1 MEYQKGRLYYL
12 PRLLDSKGSLE
23 TGAIIRYDPEILPG
37 GVKIIGKMLL
47 DVHVDLFPI
56 HEFSLTERSFD
67 ERLVKEIPGF
77 SLKLAVP
84 LPNALMKRKIKKPT
98 KISEARLRLFRGVDR
113 TTGIP
118 WTDVFRVR
126 RNLERKQHRTDEEE
140 LLLTKLNNTHDN
152 LLWLIML
159 ERVSEQIAI
168 ALRQFSLTRGDHARR
183 LKREEERILRTLPTQ
198 RIIDRAIMNNT
209 FDIEAGFSRRV
220 QSLQSPD
227 GVVTSTPSPR
237 TPHPSIEYD
246 DVGLMNEQENTY
258 KDSPT
263 YSPPPSPEALQEPEE
278 MPEPPITP
286 PPPTPA
292 PEPEVE
298 SEVGVSIPVAGPLP
312 LTSTP
317 PPPTPTPAPEPKVES
332 GSEVSLPP
340 QPTSLPEQPT
350 TPATPSEPEGEEE
363 SDIIQEAEQDMS
375 VEKQAEDIIRDDDI
389 PDIPVIEATGEPEKE
404 PADEIPLQPVL
415 FEDDKDR
422 DFSLDPEEADTM
434 VHRLEPENIERT
446 RRIRAKITELDN
458 TNVSELYT
466 KYNKALELYKKDIFN
481 RKLENVVNTLG
492 FFLEMKTEDHSQEV
506 GGYPTY
512 HNESFQKEITQRQD
526 FYPYKMEDSGIPILD
541 RIQEIEDNP
550 FTSKFKLQNH
560 QRYISQFLSS
570 DTPYNS
576 LLVYHEVGTGKTCMA
591 IQVAEMYLAENNNEK
606 RAIVIAPIAVQP
618 GFRREIFDAGK
629 LDTDDPTS
637 QCTGDV
643 YTNNIGD
650 VFNTNSVLRR
660 FQDLVKSRYDIYGY
674 GTFERMFE
682 KEIIEPAERSFPE
695 NIAKQSK
702 MMIDKIAEVFGDGMI
717 IVDEVHNIRDPEEK
731 KKIMR
736 YLMLIAR
743 FSYNTRI
750 LLMSATPMYNRS
762 AEILPILNILRLNE
776 GLSPIPMNLVF
787 EDGLITR
794 EGEDVLRETARGFVS
809 YLRGENP
816 IDFPVRLSPPDNVM
830 EDRNPRPI
838 LDMRGES
845 IDNDLPTGKDILPIV
860 RVPLREDMLI
870 SRVYRDE
877 MEAKS
882 EGGRKLIAPSAATG
896 LKQTAVCVFPN
907 GNSGAEG
914 FNETFIKSATSSKKG
929 LLRLRDQTKRDS
941 GMIDK
946 ESKMFLHPD
955 RIYNYAP
962 KIAEITKLAVSAN
975 GIVMIFTENIQGSA
989 IPIGIAL
996 EQLGFQRYGDDPL
1009 LSLPTDAVKPTE
1021 SMGYNGLTRTQH
1033 IEKGMNASDWA
1044 PAMYTIISA
1053 DPYITKRR
1061 DKIIRRTSAS
1071 DNARGQVIKVIIAT
1085 EAISEGVNFKN
1096 IREVHITDAH
1106 YHISLMDQVVGR
1118 AQRFRSHKLLPPNER
1133 NVNVYAWGVSWD
1145 KTHPYYGKETADEEL
1160 YRFAEEKS
1168 VEVGKIARILK
1179 ENSFD
1184 CHLTNDVNNRVSE
1197 AYDQD
1202 TIMIDAQGNER
1213 QYNFA
1218 DIPGSRECDYQESCA
1233 IQCAT
1238 ELDDPKT
1245 LKSSFMSEGIA
1256 QDAEIRREIRI
1267 FMLLVSYTTLNSLI
1281 DHIRKEIPG
1290 IQKRQIERVIY
1301 DMVVDKSRIL
1311 APNEGIFTLQ
1321 SRHMG
1326 DDIILTL
1333 EPTEITD
1340 SRAPMLDRI
1349 SRVRRKPEYIMAP
1362 EDTPTPTLPL
1372 ETGDIEPDTTTG
1384 EPAHAVVA
1392 PEVSPLSP
1400 PSGESGVGWEDTY
1413 YPFRAKFAITWEGIV
1428 SGSVGGGVGAS
1439 MIRAM
1444 SMVDG
1449 IPMSIWAV
1457 VLCENLEEMADP
1469 VKRKDILRGIAMEPE
1484 DTASSFRMIRD
1495 EYVKSG
1501 EIILPGRRD
1510 SRTRIRTMNTT
1521 GNIELIIAETGEIVS
1536 TMPVPKKTI
1545 TYGFYTY
1552 RAQGTQKQKRG
1563 EPDGMLRLFLQS
1575 YRVGM
1580 SRVARGYYPDTSV
1593 AALAKTYTDLYVP
1606 GTGIVI
1612 DECTITDE
1620 VLVREFKQRN
1630 GMESAKEMFKTKNVD
1645 IVKIISEACTRKSDK
1660 YRPPTEWMYRIET

>member
-1 MEYQKGRLYYL
+1 MEYEKGRLYYL
-12 PRLLDSKGSLE
+12 PRLDNPKDLTDPKDIVPILKP
-23 TGAIIRYDPEILPG
+23 GAIVRYNPQIASDG
-37 GVKIIGKMLL
+37 TKFIGMLL
-47 DVHVDLFPI
+47 MDLDVTSFPI
-56 HEFSLTERSFD
+56 HDFAMRELPLEERM
-67 ERLVKEIPGF
+67 VKEMPGSLGF
-77 SLKLAVP
+77 SLRLAVP
-84 LPNALMKRKIKKPT
+84 LPNALMTRKLKKPT
-98 KISEARLRLFRGVDR
+98 KISDSRLRLFRGVDH
-113 TTGIP
+113 TTGVP
-118 WTDVFRVR
+118 WTDVFKVR
-126 RNLERKQHRTDEEE
+126 RNLERKKHRTSDDEA
-140 LLLTKLNNTHDN
+140 LLTKLNRTHDN
-152 LLWLIML
+152 ILWLVML
-159 ERVSEQIAI
+159 ERVSEQVAI
-168 ALRQFSLTRGDHARR
+168 ALRKFSLTRGEYARR
-183 LKREEERILRTLPTQ
+183 LKRAEEAILRTLPTQ
-198 RIIDRAIMNNT
+198 RIIDRAIMYNT
-209 FDIEAGFSRRV
+209 YDPETGEFSRRV
-220 QSLQSPD
+220 ESLQSPD
-227 GVVTSTPSPR
+227 DTSIPPR
-237 TPHPSIEYD
+237 APPPSIEYD
-246 DVGLMNEQENTY
+246 PETAGEPGQSDI
-258 KDSPT
+258 DSH
-263 YSPPPSPEALQEPEE
+263 PPSYS
-278 MPEPPITP
+278 TP
-286 PPPTPA
+286 THTPTPQ
-292 PEPEVE
+292 PETDVLE
-298 SEVGVSIPVAGPLP
+298 PLP
-312 LTSTP
+312 DSEPLQST
-317 PPPTPTPAPEPKVES
+317 PTPTPQPEM
-332 GSEVSLPP
+332 GVSLPAAVP
-340 QPTSLPEQPT
+340 SSPDQPTAPLEQD
-350 TPATPSEPEGEEE
+350 GVRVDDG
-363 SDIIQEAEQDMS
+363 DILQEAEQDMS

-389 PDIPVIEATGEPEKE
+389 PDIPIVDTEGELERE
-404 PADEIPLQPVL
+404 PTDEIPLQPVL
-415 FEDDKDR
+415 FENDKDR

-434 VHRLEPENIERT
+434 IHRLEPDNIERT
-446 RRIRAKITELDN
+446 RRIRSKITELDN
-458 TNVSELYT
+458 TSVSDLYT
-466 KYNKALELYKKDIFN
+466 KYHKALELYKKDIFN
-481 RKLENVVNTLG
+481 RKLENAVNTLG

-512 HNESFQKEITQRQD
+512 HNKDFQKEITQRQD

-541 RIQEIEDNP
+541 RIKEIEDNP

-570 DTPYNS
+570 ETPYNS

-618 GFRREIFDAGK
+618 GFRREIFDSGK

-682 KEIIEPAERSFPE
+682 KEIIEPAERSFTDNTE
-695 NIAKQSK
+695 KQSK

-787 EDGLITR
+787 EDGLITAA
-794 EGEDVLRETARGFVS
+794 GEDLLRETAQGFVS

-816 IDFPVRLSPPDNVM
+816 VDFPVRLSPPDDVM
-830 EDRNPRPI
+830 EDRNARPL
-838 LDMRGES
+838 LDMRGEN

-860 RVPLREDMLI
+860 RVPLKEDMLI

-914 FNETFIKSATSSKKG
+914 FNETFIKAATSSKKG
-929 LLRLRDQTKRDS
+929 LLRLRDQTKREA
-941 GMIDK
+941 GMIDTD
-946 ESKMFLHPD
+946 SKIFLHPD

-1009 LSLPTDAVKPTE
+1009 LSLPTDTVKPTE
-1021 SMGYNGLTRTQH
+1021 SMGYNGLTRAQH
-1033 IEKGMNASDWA
+1033 IEKGLNVSDWA

-1071 DNARGQVIKVIIAT
+1071 DNVRGQVIKVIIAT

-1133 NVNVYAWGVSWD
+1133 NVNVYAWSVSWD
-1145 KTHPYYGKETADEEL
+1145 KSHPYYGKETADEEL

-1213 QYNFA
+1213 KYNFA
-1218 DIPGSRECDYQESCA
+1218 DTPGSRECDYQESCA
-1233 IQCAT
+1233 IQCST

-1267 FMLLVSYTTLNSLI
+1267 FMLLVSYANMNSVI
-1281 DHIRKEIPG
+1281 EHVRKEIPG
-1290 IQKRQIERVIY
+1290 IRKRQIERVIY

-1321 SRHMG
+1321 SRNIG

-1340 SRAPMLDRI
+1340 SRAPLLDRM

-1362 EDTPTPTLPL
+1362 EDTPTPTPTLPL
-1372 ETGDIEPDTTTG
+1372 ETGDIETGTTTG
-1384 EPAHAVVA
+1384 EPTHTVGA

-1400 PSGESGVGWEDTY
+1400 PSGASGAGWEDTY
-1413 YPFRAKFAITWEGIV
+1413 YPFRAKFAITWDGIT
-1428 SGSVGGGVGAS
+1428 SGSVTSGVGAS

-1444 SMVDG
+1444 NMVDG
-1449 IPMSIWAV
+1449 IPMSIWAT
-1457 VLCENLEEMADP
+1457 VLCENLEEMVDP
-1469 VKRKDILRGIAMEPE
+1469 VKRKDILRGIAMEPD
-1484 DTASSFRMIRD
+1484 DTASSLRMLKD
-1495 EYVKSG
+1495 EYVKTG

-1510 SRTRIRTMNTT
+1510 SRTRIKTMNTT
-1521 GNIELIIAETGEIVS
+1521 GNIELIIAESGEIVS
-1536 TMPVPKKTI
+1536 TMPIPKKTI

-1593 AALAKTYTDLYVP
+1593 AALAKTYNDLYVS

-1612 DECTITDE
+1612 DDCTITDE
-1620 VLVREFKQRN
+1620 VLIREFKQRN
-1630 GMESAKEMFKTKNVD
+1630 GMDSAKEMFKTKNVD
-1645 IVKIISEACTRKSDK
+1645 IVKIITEACTRKSDK
-1660 YRPPTEWMYRIET
+1660 YRSPVEWMYRIET